1 MNIRESIGLNPVDV
15 RNTSYPEYKPDS
27 IRVIDPDLVFGVEL
41 EIEGVPHWPDLEIS
55 GMGSTSD
62 GSLRNNG
69 REFLLRPQKYAD
81 AVATLTKFFSN
92 AKLSNET
99 NYSERCSIH
108 VHSNC
113 QDLTFDQLQV
123 ILLLYQV
130 TERLLFN
137 WIGFG
142 RSQNIFCVPWYDTN
156 LTHSLFD
163 GRKNVDK
170 YSNWMKYSALN
181 LAPLY
186 TYGTIEWRHMHGHCD
201 SERLFQWMRIISC
214 FFRYARKAELKE
226 VKEFFTSLN
235 TNSHYNRFVESI
247 FQEEMG
253 FIYEQ
258 PLWEQALEEG
268 VLLMKYALAA
278 PAEKTTKSKAIKF
291 AYADFQNPVG
301 LNVPADLGIIDDVP
315 EVQANPEQRGVLR
328 EQIEALR
335 QADRARREQEM
346 IMNAMNALAPARPAP
361 RDPWGVAPQA
371 RPVNPRQRNPR

>member
-1 MNIRESIGLNPVDV
+1 MNICQSLSLNPVEAK
-15 RNTSYPEYKPDS
+15 RTGYPEYCPDKNN
-27 IRVIDPDLVFGVEL
+27 VIDPELIFGVEL
-41 EIEGVPHWPDLEIS
+41 EIEGVPNWPDLELV

-69 REFLLRPQKYAD
+69 REFLLRPQKYVD
-81 AVATLTKFFSN
+81 AVATLTKFFN
-92 AKLSNET
+92 RANLDNEK

-108 VHSNC
+108 VHTNC

-163 GRKNVDK
+163 GKKDVTK
-170 YSNWMKYSALN
+170 FSNWMKYSALN

-186 TYGTIEWRHMHGHCD
+186 SYGTIEWRHMHGHCD
-201 SERLFQWMRIISC
+201 EDRLFKWMRIISC
-214 FFRYARKAELKE
+214 FFRYARKADIKE

-235 TNSHYNRFVESI
+235 TTSHYNRFVESI

-268 VLLMKYALAA
+268 VLLMKYALAS
-278 PAEKTTKSKAIKF
+278 PAEKTTKSKAVKSS
-291 AYADFQNPVG
+291 YADMQNPAG
-301 LNVPADLGIIDDVP
+301 FNMLADLAVHDDVP
-315 EVQANPEQRGVLR
+315 DAQANPAQRDVFR
-328 EQIEALR
+328 EQLEAIR
-335 QADRARREQEM
+335 QAERARREQEM
-346 IMNAMNALAPARPAP
+346 IMNAMNAVAPARPAI
-361 RDPWGVAPQA
+361 RDPWAVNA